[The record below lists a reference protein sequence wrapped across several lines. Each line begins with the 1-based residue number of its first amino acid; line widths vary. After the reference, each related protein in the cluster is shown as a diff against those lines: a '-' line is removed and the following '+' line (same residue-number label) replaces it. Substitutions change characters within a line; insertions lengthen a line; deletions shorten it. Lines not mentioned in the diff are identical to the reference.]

1 MRLAVMELQSQF
13 RPVNR
18 QGFSMRINSSRGRC
32 NRSLSLFL
40 TICFF
45 TVVCD
50 GGAVFAQDRSEPE
63 AQKQTPMTAFPFNAV
78 PDTTFGVI
86 AVRPAQILAE
96 KSMQPVRELIQQEK
110 QKNQTFDLFGLDP
123 AQLES
128 VVLIY
133 LPSVKGEHLTP
144 TFIKYGMVIKSGK
157 LIDRQL
163 AKKKFSKLELKQADF
178 KGKQILTT
186 GAIDGDGLCF
196 FDDKTMIVS
205 DNISAV
211 LQIIEQLQSTAGK
224 SWSQRLQTVE
234 QSSVAAAIDMRI
246 VRELAIGQQM
256 HTLAERIPFW
266 PVLSPLWDN
275 SDVAFFSLKLDR
287 ELSAKL
293 IFEQKENSEQVK
305 QALEGVLSLGQ
316 NMFAQIQETARKNP
330 QRVQK
335 GDLEKMKVIESALQA
350 GRVTQK
356 GDQVTLATS
365 LNDNES
371 TRLLA
376 SLVPGIKQ
384 AREAARRST
393 SKNNIK
399 LIMLALHNY
408 HQVHKHFP
416 PAVVLGPDGKT
427 PHSWRV
433 ELLPFLDQQTLYD
446 SYKMNEPWDSEHN
459 KKIAE
464 TLVPVYHNPNSE
476 NPKNASYFV
485 VVGKDTPFG
494 TKEGVSFAEMTD
506 GTSNI
511 IAIVEAD
518 RDTPWTK
525 PEDISFDG
533 KKLPDFGGYHDG
545 GYHTGYCDGSVHFI
559 SSRIDP
565 ETLKS
570 LLIFNDGKP

>member
-18 QGFSMRINSSRGRC
+18 QGFSMRINSSRERC

-63 AQKQTPMTAFPFNAV
+63 AQKQTPMPAFPFNAV
-78 PDTTFGVI
+78 PDTAFGVI

-96 KSMQPVRELIQQEK
+96 KSMQSVRDLILQEK
-110 QKNQTFDLFGLDP
+110 QKNQPFDMFGVDP
-123 AQLES
+123 SKLES
-128 VVLIY
+128 ITLIY
-133 LPSVKGEHLTP
+133 LPSKTNINPVE
-144 TFIKYGMVIKSGK
+144 IVSVIKSAEI
-157 LIDRQL
+157 IDRKQ
-163 AKKKFSKLELKQADF
+163 ARAKFSKLELKQADF

-196 FDDKTMIVS
+196 FDDKTMIAS
-205 DNISAV
+205 DNTSAV

-234 QSSVAAAIDMRI
+234 QSSVAAASDMRI
-246 VRELAIGQQM
+246 VRELVIGQQIRA
-256 HTLAERIPFW
+256 LAERMPFW
-266 PVLSPLWDN
+266 PVLSSLWDN

-287 ELSAKL
+287 ELSVKL

-305 QALEGVLSLGQ
+305 QALEGILSLGQ
-316 NMFAQIQETARKNP
+316 NMFAQIQEAARKNP

-335 GDLEKMKVIESALQA
+335 DDLEKMKVIESALLA

-365 LNDNES
+365 LNDNDS

-399 LIMLALHNY
+399 QIMLALHNY

-433 ELLPFLDQQTLYD
+433 ELLPFLDQQALYD

>member
-1 MRLAVMELQSQF
+1 
-13 RPVNR
+13 
-18 QGFSMRINSSRGRC
+18 
-32 NRSLSLFL
+32 
-40 TICFF
+40 
-45 TVVCD
+45 
-50 GGAVFAQDRSEPE
+50 
-63 AQKQTPMTAFPFNAV
+63 
-78 PDTTFGVI
+78 
-86 AVRPAQILAE
+86 
-96 KSMQPVRELIQQEK
+96 
-110 QKNQTFDLFGLDP
+110 
-123 AQLES
+123 
-128 VVLIY
+128 
-133 LPSVKGEHLTP
+133 
-144 TFIKYGMVIKSGK
+144 
-157 LIDRQL
+157 
-163 AKKKFSKLELKQADF
+163 
-178 KGKQILTT
+178 
-186 GAIDGDGLCF
+186 
-196 FDDKTMIVS
+196 
-205 DNISAV
+205 
-211 LQIIEQLQSTAGK
+211 
-224 SWSQRLQTVE
+224 
-234 QSSVAAAIDMRI
+234 
-246 VRELAIGQQM
+246 
-256 HTLAERIPFW
+256 
-266 PVLSPLWDN
+266 
-275 SDVAFFSLKLDR
+275 
-287 ELSAKL
+287 
-293 IFEQKENSEQVK
+293 
-305 QALEGVLSLGQ
+305 
-316 NMFAQIQETARKNP
+316 
-330 QRVQK
+330 
-335 GDLEKMKVIESALQA
+335 MKVIESALQA